1 MDLRT
6 ISQVANG
13 LSMVPRL
20 LNDSVMPYMTP
31 SNLLT
36 WLRWK
41 LETSTWVLQA
51 YEALVFDR
59 AQEDLP
65 ENQQYY
71 LNMIE
76 RFRNHSD
83 WVSMRPALE
92 NKPILRQA
100 VVPHSTPGD
109 DPANYEYERNTFL
122 LPRADPNQ
130 FNLWGLDPQRFIED
144 MLATNPGRIKEL
156 STGQIVQAAAKFA
169 QLRFPGANLGLDE
182 QFMKQFGTIDG
193 LAALVKHDNNR
204 RAIIAQDRAP
214 TGTSKR
220 YSAALRNE
228 LQRQRSG
235 TFGKGR
241 KSEKEIYQGVINRE
255 KEIRQGIPREDPY
268 QPGLATTD
276 GIRDLLR
283 ARPLAKPHRERL
295 ASNGMAIIVSSA
307 PLEEQAASVA
317 VTHFHIHRTD
327 PEQGYRWVKIEI
339 LAAFHPAIVIPFDNV
354 SVKDRALA
362 QLQHSSRFNFLEKK
376 SVQLDAFTFRQ
387 GIAKEPTFILGSAP
401 LKSLALLNESLRAF
415 FWYKGYISKSDLII

>member
-1 MDLRT
+1 M
-6 ISQVANG
+6 
-13 LSMVPRL
+13 
-20 LNDSVMPYMTP
+20 
-31 SNLLT
+31 
-36 WLRWK
+36 
-41 LETSTWVLQA
+41 
-51 YEALVFDR
+51 
-59 AQEDLP
+59 
-65 ENQQYY
+65 
-71 LNMIE
+71 
-76 RFRNHSD
+76 
-83 WVSMRPALE
+83 
-92 NKPILRQA
+92 
-100 VVPHSTPGD
+100 
-109 DPANYEYERNTFL
+109 
-122 LPRADPNQ
+122 
-130 FNLWGLDPQRFIED
+130 
-144 MLATNPGRIKEL
+144 
-156 STGQIVQAAAKFA
+156 
-169 QLRFPGANLGLDE
+169 
-182 QFMKQFGTIDG
+182 
-193 LAALVKHDNNR
+193 KHDNNR